1 MNGLSICLGGQVKEG
16 GEQLRLLQVLSDQVW
31 EVTSLLEW
39 F

>member
-16 GEQLRLLQVLSDQVW
+16 GARSRWLQVRSDQVW
-31 EVTSLLEW
+31 EVTSLLGW